1 MCPNTKRLE
10 GGLRTHDKSNKELKE
25 CFPLV
30 SIVTVVFNGKKTLE
44 QTIQSVL
51 KQTYNNIEYIIIDGR
66 STDGT
71 IEILKKHEDN
81 IDYWVSEPD
90 KGIGHAFNKGIT
102 ASSGDIIGLINADD
116 WYTEDAVETIVNHYI
131 KNSDCVYHAKLQ
143 YWDSN
148 MHPSYTFSA
157 NDEKILIRG
166 TINHPTVFVP
176 RKIYEEVGLFDISF
190 KNAVDYEWLIR
201 AKFQGVKFCYL
212 DTVIS
217 NMRSEGTSDKKW
229 FNNYVEMLRARNLH
243 GMSFLRNIFYFLEM
257 VIITACRKMFERIG
271 LYRIVRLYRKHF
283 SIIKKM

>member
-1 MCPNTKRLE
+1 MFPNAKRLE
-10 GGLRTHDKSNKELKE
+10 GGLRTRDKSNKELKE
-25 CFPLV
+25 RFPLV
-30 SIVTVVFNGKKTLE
+30 SIVTVAFNGERTLE

-71 IEILKKHEDN
+71 IEILKKYEDN

-90 KGIGHAFNKGIT
+90 KGIGDAFNKGIT
-102 ASSGDIIGLINADD
+102 ASSGEIIGLINADD
-116 WYTEDAVETIVNHYI
+116 WYTEDAVETIVNNYI
-131 KNSDCVYHAKLQ
+131 ENNDCIYHAKLQ
-143 YWDSN
+143 YWDTN
-148 MHPSYTFSA
+148 MHPSYIFSA

-201 AKFQGVKFCYL
+201 AKLQGVKFCYL